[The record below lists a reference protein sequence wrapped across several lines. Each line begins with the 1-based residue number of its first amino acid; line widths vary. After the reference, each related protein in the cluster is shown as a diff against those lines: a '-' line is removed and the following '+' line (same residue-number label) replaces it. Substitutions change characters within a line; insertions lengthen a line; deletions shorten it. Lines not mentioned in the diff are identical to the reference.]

1 MAESIGAR
9 LRKAWNVFTSK
20 EQREYHDYGPV
31 YVSPPG
37 TPRRPAY
44 ISDKTIVNAIYNRI
58 ALDVAQIDIK
68 HARLDENGR
77 YSEEIKSHL
86 DECLTLQANID
97 QGSRE
102 FIQDCVLT
110 MIEQGCA
117 ALVPIETDD
126 DPFKT
131 NAYDIFDMRVGQVV
145 EFRPRHVKVKVFNE
159 RLGRDDEIWL
169 PKADVAIVQ
178 NPLYT
183 VINAPNSTMQRLLHK
198 LSLLDAVD
206 EANSSGRLDIII
218 QLPYTVRT
226 ELRKKEAEKRK
237 QEIED
242 QLYNS
247 KYGLAYTDAT
257 EKVIQLNR
265 PVENTLWNQIE
276 SLTKMLYGQL
286 GLTDEILSG
295 AAKEDVMLNYYNRTI
310 EPFISA
316 ICREIKRKFLT
327 EKARADGQS
336 IEFFINHFK
345 FVPVTE
351 ISKMADSFTRN
362 EIMTSNEFRQIMG
375 MKPSDD
381 PEADSLRNKNLNP
394 TGGMVDE
401 YGGGEDPALIDPNN
415 LPMEEVPK

>member
-1 MAESIGAR
+1 
-9 LRKAWNVFTSK
+9 
-20 EQREYHDYGPV
+20 
-31 YVSPPG
+31 
-37 TPRRPAY
+37 
-44 ISDKTIVNAIYNRI
+44 
-58 ALDVAQIDIK
+58 
-68 HARLDENGR
+68 
-77 YSEEIKSHL
+77 
-86 DECLTLQANID
+86 
-97 QGSRE
+97 
-102 FIQDCVLT
+102 
-110 MIEQGCA
+110 
-117 ALVPIETDD
+117 
-126 DPFKT
+126 
-131 NAYDIFDMRVGQVV
+131 MRVGQVV

-159 RLGRDDEIWL
+159 RAGRDDEIWL

-178 NPLYT
+178 NPLYAI
-183 VINAPNSTMQRLLHK
+183 INAPNSTMQRLLHK

-206 EANSSGRLDIII
+206 EANSSGRLDLII

-237 QEIED
+237 AEIED

-276 SLTKMLYGQL
+276 ALTKMLYGQL
-286 GLTDEILSG
+286 GLTDEILNGS
-295 AAKEDVMLNYYNRTI
+295 AKEDVMLNYYNRTI

-316 ICREIKRKFLT
+316 ICRELKRKFLT
-327 EKARADGQS
+327 EKARSEGQS

-401 YGGGEDPALIDPNN
+401 YGGGGDPALVDPNN
-415 LPMEEVPK
+415 IPMEEVPQ

>member
-1 MAESIGAR
+1 MAESLGAR
-9 LRKAWNVFTSK
+9 LRKAWNVFTSR
-20 EQREYHDYGPV
+20 EQKEYHDYGPV

-37 TPRRPAY
+37 TPRRPTY

-58 ALDVAQIDIK
+58 ALDVSQIDIK
-68 HARLDENGR
+68 HAKLDGAGR
-77 YSEEIKSHL
+77 YSEDMKSHL
-86 DECLTLQANID
+86 NECLTVQANID

-110 MIEQGCA
+110 MFEQGCA
-117 ALVPIETDD
+117 AIVPIETDD
-126 DPFKT
+126 DPFET

-145 EFRPRHVKVKVFNE
+145 EFRPRHVKVRVFNE
-159 RLGRDDEIWL
+159 RLGRDDEVWL

-178 NPLYT
+178 NPLYS
-183 VINAPNSTMQRLLHK
+183 VINAPHSTMQRLLHK

-206 EANSSGRLDIII
+206 EANSSGRLDLII

-226 ELRKKEAEKRK
+226 ELRKEQAQKRK

-276 SLTKMLYGQL
+276 ALTKMLYGQL
-286 GLTDEILSG
+286 GLNEDILSG
-295 AAKEDVMLNYYNRTI
+295 QAKEDVMLNYFNRTV
-310 EPFISA
+310 EPFVSA
-316 ICREIKRKFLT
+316 ICREMKRKFLT
-327 EKARADGQS
+327 EKGRADGQS
-336 IEFFINHFK
+336 IVFFINNFK

-351 ISKMADSFTRN
+351 IAKIADSFTRN
-362 EIMTSNEFRQIMG
+362 EIMTSNEVRQIMG

-394 TGGMVDE
+394 PKGMVDE
-401 YGGGEDPALIDPNN
+401 YSGGNNQKLIDPNTIN
-415 LPMEEVPK
+415 TEEVPR

>member
-1 MAESIGAR
+1 MAESLGAR
-9 LRKAWNVFTSK
+9 LRKAWNVFTSR
-20 EQREYHDYGPV
+20 EQKEYHDYGPV

-37 TPRRPAY
+37 TPRRPTY

-58 ALDVAQIDIK
+58 ALDVSQIDIK
-68 HARLDENGR
+68 HARLDSAGR

-110 MIEQGCA
+110 MFEQGCA
-117 ALVPIETDD
+117 AIVPIETDD

-145 EFRPRHVKVKVFNE
+145 EFRPRHVKVRVFNE
-159 RLGRDDEIWL
+159 RLGRDDEVWL

-178 NPLYT
+178 NPLYS

-206 EANSSGRLDIII
+206 EANSSGRLDLII

-226 ELRKKEAEKRK
+226 ELRKEQAQKRK

-276 SLTKMLYGQL
+276 ALTKMLYGQL
-286 GLTDEILSG
+286 GLNEDILSG
-295 AAKEDVMLNYYNRTI
+295 NAKEDVMLNYFNRTV
-310 EPFISA
+310 EPFVSA
-316 ICREIKRKFLT
+316 ICREMKRKFLT
-327 EKARADGQS
+327 EKARSEGQS
-336 IEFFINHFK
+336 VEFFINNFK
-345 FVPVTE
+345 FIPVTE
-351 ISKMADSFTRN
+351 IAKIADSFTRN
-362 EIMTSNEFRQIMG
+362 EIMTSNEVRQIMG

-394 TGGMVDE
+394 PSGMVDE
-401 YGGGEDPALIDPNN
+401 YGGVESGYLQDPNTIN
-415 LPMEEVPK
+415 MEEVPQ